1 MKATVLKN
9 VLDGDFSTFKEEFC
23 ADVDEKIKE
32 RIKLV
37 QEKFPNF
44 MSQELGL
51 SEAKKED
58 VDENENSDNNSD
70 ENDDNENTDEDEK

>member
-37 QEKFPNF
+37 QEKFPISCLKN
-44 MSQELGL
+44 
-51 SEAKKED
+51 
-58 VDENENSDNNSD
+58 
-70 ENDDNENTDEDEK
+70 